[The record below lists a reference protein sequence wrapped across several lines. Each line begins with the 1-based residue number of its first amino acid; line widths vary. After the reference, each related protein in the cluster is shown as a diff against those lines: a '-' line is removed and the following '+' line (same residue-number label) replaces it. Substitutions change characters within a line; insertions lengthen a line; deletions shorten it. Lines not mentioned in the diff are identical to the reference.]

1 MSTVHD
7 LVQGSPEWHTFRLEH
22 FGASEA
28 AAMLGISTKLKRSE
42 LLRMK
47 HTGNAKEF
55 SDWVQKNILDRGHQ
69 VEAMCRPLIAE
80 RICEDLYPLTYS
92 NGKLSASCDGITMG
106 EEVAWEHKQW
116 NAALAAS
123 VAAGVLPDEYIPQ
136 TQQIMMVTPAKKV
149 IFTVSDGTLQN
160 EVSMDV
166 SPDGNWQAKIR
177 AGWEQFE
184 KDLAEYVPEEIV
196 VPAVAAPQMSLPAVS
211 IQVNGSIAL
220 VDNLDKFGAALS
232 AYIARINKKPETD
245 QDFADLEATVK
256 TLKNA
261 EEALDG
267 AENGALGQTQSIDSM
282 RRTVAVYRETA
293 RTNRLLVEKLVKA
306 EKENRRTAIVSDAV
320 AAIGAHVTKLNE
332 RLGRGLMPV
341 VDCDFHGVI
350 KGLKSLDSMK
360 DKVSVELA
368 RAKISA
374 NAMADNIQ
382 LNLATLREH
391 ASEYK
396 TLFHDTAQMVL
407 KPNDMVMLMVKQ
419 RIADHLAAEA
429 AKEEE
434 TRARIRAEEQAKAEK
449 DARYKIAVEQEAA
462 AAKASQA
469 RLDEQA
475 RQFEEQERSEIA
487 RREQLNKTLIHEVP
501 YVAPAE
507 VATAP
512 AANVVAMPARAP
524 AAAPVP
530 ATPPSLKLGQI
541 AERLGFSL
549 TADFLK
555 SLGFEPAATYHASKL
570 YHEHDFTHICAAL
583 IQHINN
589 VQASQAA

>member
-7 LVQGSPEWHTFRLEH
+7 LVQGSPEWHAFRLEH

-28 AAMLGISTKLKRSE
+28 AAMLGISTKVKRSE

-55 SDWVQKNILDRGHQ
+55 SDWVQENILDRGHQ

-116 NAALAAS
+116 NAELAAS

-166 SPDGNWQAKIR
+166 GPDGNWQAKIR

-184 KDLAEYVPEEIV
+184 KDLAEYVPPPIVVEAVGRTPETLPALHIEVTGMVTASNLAQFKAHALGVFKGINRELKTDQQFADADKTVKWCGDVEDRLKAAKQHALSQTADIDALFRTIDDIIETSRATRLELNKLVTARKEAVREEIL
-196 VPAVAAPQMSLPAVS
+196 SE
-211 IQVNGSIAL
+211 G
-220 VDNLDKFGAALS
+220 KAAL
-232 AYIARINKKPETD
+232 AKHVEGLNVRLGKPYMPVITA
-245 QDFADLEATVK
+245 DFAGAM
-256 TLKNA
+256 KNK
-261 EEALDG
+261 
-267 AENGALGQTQSIDSM
+267 
-282 RRTVAVYRETA
+282 RTVDSLR
-293 RTNRLLVEKLVKA
+293 
-306 EKENRRTAIVSDAV
+306 DAV
-320 AAIGAHVTKLNE
+320 NTT
-332 RLGRGLMPV
+332 
-341 VDCDFHGVI
+341 
-350 KGLKSLDSMK
+350 
-360 DKVSVELA
+360 LA
-368 RAKISA
+368 NAKISS
-374 NAMADNIQ
+374 NAIADMIQ
-382 LNLATLREH
+382 LNLATLRDLAADH
-391 ASEYK
+391 KA
-396 TLFHDTAQMVL
+396 LFPDTAQLVL

-512 AANVVAMPARAP
+512 TANVVAMPARAP

-541 AERLGFSL
+541 AERLGFTL

-555 SLGFEPAATYHASKL
+555 QLGFEPAATDRASKL
-570 YHEHDFTHICAAL
+570 YHERDFGFICKAL
-583 IQHINN
+583 VDHINT